1 MKKRRK
7 WPWIALAAVAVVII
21 LVIIFVSSAANG
33 LKNTVYTRY
42 DVKKG
47 DVTTSITASGTLRP
61 QDSQEIDIPDGIEV
75 EDVLVSVGDRVSKGD
90 RLARVNENDAKKT
103 ASELKDSIA
112 ALDAQISAAG
122 STKASS
128 VKSGVKGRVKAIY
141 AKEGELVSSVISE
154 NGCLAII
161 SAGGK
166 MYADITTQTELKPK
180 DKLEIKWENGNDEA
194 EVLYAIQD
202 GYRIVFD
209 DDKAPYGK
217 NIEVY
222 LKDMRLGEADAQIM
236 TPISIYSDGG
246 RIENIDVQ
254 VNDSVSA
261 GSTLFTLEEGQEQS
275 AYLQLLSQ
283 REQLAK
289 VMSDAAALVDDP
301 YVTADADGV
310 ISAINIAK
318 SASSVDVQ
326 QSGAGSGASSSGT
339 YSMMGMSQTSSLT
352 ATSANNASEQT
363 ASSSAEF
370 VLETGDANTMTVM
383 VNELDISSVKAGQK
397 AEVSVDAFADEK
409 FEAEVT
415 SVSNYGTYDGSMS
428 NYAVEITL
436 KADDRLLSGMNGSAV
451 IVSNSAEDVLL
462 VPVEAIN
469 EDAQGEFV
477 YVSSTGNTDGSDKK
491 QVRIKTGLSDGEFAE
506 VLEGLNEGDK
516 VMYTRSGMTM
526 YEQLMSMHDDMVGKG
541 SAQ

>member
-7 WPWIALAAVAVVII
+7 WPWIVLAAVAVVII

-90 RLARVNENDAKKT
+90 RLAKVNENDAKKT

-318 SASSVDVQ
+318 STSSVDVQ
-326 QSGAGSGASSSGT
+326 QSSASSGVSSSGS

-363 ASSSAEF
+363 ASSSAAF

-397 AEVSVDAFADEK
+397 AEVSVDAFADKK

-428 NYAVEITL
+428 NYTVEITL

-451 IVSNSAEDVLL
+451 IVSNSAENVLL

>member
-7 WPWIALAAVAVVII
+7 WPWIVLAAVAVVII

-90 RLARVNENDAKKT
+90 RLAKVNENDAKKT

-283 REQLAK
+283 RGQLAK

-363 ASSSAEF
+363 ASSSAAF

>member
-1 MKKRRK
+1 
-7 WPWIALAAVAVVII
+7 
-21 LVIIFVSSAANG
+21 
-33 LKNTVYTRY
+33 
-42 DVKKG
+42 
-47 DVTTSITASGTLRP
+47 
-61 QDSQEIDIPDGIEV
+61 
-75 EDVLVSVGDRVSKGD
+75 
-90 RLARVNENDAKKT
+90 
-103 ASELKDSIA
+103 
-112 ALDAQISAAG
+112 
-122 STKASS
+122 
-128 VKSGVKGRVKAIY
+128 
-141 AKEGELVSSVISE
+141 
-154 NGCLAII
+154 
-161 SAGGK
+161 

-194 EVLYAIQD
+194 EVLYAIKD

-363 ASSSAEF
+363 ASSSAAF

>member
-7 WPWIALAAVAVVII
+7 WPWIVLAAVAVVII

-90 RLARVNENDAKKT
+90 RLAKVNENDAKKT

-180 DKLEIKWENGNDEA
+180 DKVEIKWENGNDEA

-352 ATSANNASEQT
+352 AASANNASEQT
-363 ASSSAEF
+363 ASSSAAF

>member
-7 WPWIALAAVAVVII
+7 WPWIVLAAVAVVII

-90 RLARVNENDAKKT
+90 RLAKVNENDAKKT

-180 DKLEIKWENGNDEA
+180 DNLEIKWENGNDEA

-352 ATSANNASEQT
+352 AASANNASEQM
-363 ASSSAEF
+363 ASSSAAF

>member
-7 WPWIALAAVAVVII
+7 WPWIVLAAVAVVII

-90 RLARVNENDAKKT
+90 RLAKVNENDAKKT

-318 SASSVDVQ
+318 SDSSVDVQ

-363 ASSSAEF
+363 ASSSAAF

-409 FEAEVT
+409 FEAEVP

>member
-7 WPWIALAAVAVVII
+7 WPWIVLAAVAVVII

-90 RLARVNENDAKKT
+90 RLAKVNENDAKKT

-363 ASSSAEF
+363 ASSSAAF

>member
-7 WPWIALAAVAVVII
+7 WPWIVLAAVAVVII

-90 RLARVNENDAKKT
+90 RLAKVNENDAKKT

-112 ALDAQISAAG
+112 ALDAQISTAG
-122 STKASS
+122 STKSSS

-194 EVLYAIQD
+194 EVLYAIKD

-363 ASSSAEF
+363 ASSSAAF

-541 SAQ
+541 RAQ

>member
-7 WPWIALAAVAVVII
+7 WPWIVLAAVAVAII

-90 RLARVNENDAKKT
+90 RLAKVNENDAKKT

-112 ALDAQISAAG
+112 ALDAQISTAG
-122 STKASS
+122 STKSSS

-194 EVLYAIQD
+194 EVLYAIKD

-363 ASSSAEF
+363 ASSSAAF

>member
-7 WPWIALAAVAVVII
+7 WPWIVLAAVAVVII

-90 RLARVNENDAKKT
+90 RLAKVNENDAKKT
-103 ASELKDSIA
+103 ASELKDSIV

-180 DKLEIKWENGNDEA
+180 DKVEIKWENGNDEA

-217 NIEVY
+217 NIEIY

-352 ATSANNASEQT
+352 AASANNASEQT
-363 ASSSAEF
+363 ASSSAAF

>member
-7 WPWIALAAVAVVII
+7 WPWIVLAAVAVVII

-90 RLARVNENDAKKT
+90 RLAKVNENDAKKT

-112 ALDAQISAAG
+112 ALDAQISTAG
-122 STKASS
+122 STKSSS

-194 EVLYAIQD
+194 EVLYAIKD

-363 ASSSAEF
+363 ASSSAAF

-451 IVSNSAEDVLL
+451 IVSNSAENVLL

-506 VLEGLNEGDK
+506 VLEGLKEGDK

>member
-90 RLARVNENDAKKT
+90 RLAKVNENDAKKT

-180 DKLEIKWENGNDEA
+180 DNLEIKWENGNDEA

-352 ATSANNASEQT
+352 STGSNNASEQT
-363 ASSSAEF
+363 ASSSAAF

>member
-7 WPWIALAAVAVVII
+7 WPWIVLAAVAVVII

-90 RLARVNENDAKKT
+90 RLAKVNENDAKKT

-180 DKLEIKWENGNDEA
+180 DNLEIKWENGNDEA

-363 ASSSAEF
+363 ASSSAAF

>member
-7 WPWIALAAVAVVII
+7 WPWIVLAAVAVVII

-90 RLARVNENDAKKT
+90 RLAKVNENDAKKT

-112 ALDAQISAAG
+112 ALDAQISTAG
-122 STKASS
+122 STKSSS

-194 EVLYAIQD
+194 EVLYAIKD

-363 ASSSAEF
+363 ASSSAAF

-451 IVSNSAEDVLL
+451 ILSNSAEDVLL

>member
-90 RLARVNENDAKKT
+90 RLAKVNENDAKKT
-103 ASELKDSIA
+103 ASELKDSIT

-180 DKLEIKWENGNDEA
+180 DNLEIKWENGNDEA

-352 ATSANNASEQT
+352 STGSNNASEQT
-363 ASSSAEF
+363 ASSSAAF